1 MLIYSTRFALGGR
14 GAARILTSH
23 PEHFTRDE
31 PRTQTAGHL
40 ARELHICMSPP
51 VGAIRRKETT
61 DGSEEESDQEVE
73 KGQVSAAYQTTYGL
87 GQRRQIKP
95 MR

>member
-1 MLIYSTRFALGGR
+1 MST
-14 GAARILTSH
+14 
-23 PEHFTRDE
+23 
-31 PRTQTAGHL
+31 
-40 ARELHICMSPP
+40 P